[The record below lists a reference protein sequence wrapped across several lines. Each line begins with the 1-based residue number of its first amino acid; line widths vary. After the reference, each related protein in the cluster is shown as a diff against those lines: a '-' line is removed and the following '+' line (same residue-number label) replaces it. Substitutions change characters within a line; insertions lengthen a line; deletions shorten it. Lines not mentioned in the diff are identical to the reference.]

1 MGEFTIEL
9 RNLQFYSFH
18 GLYEEEKIAGGEFV
32 VDVWAKF
39 PDKQK
44 TLKSIEETANYATLF
59 AIIKEEM
66 DEPRELLE
74 TLAQSI
80 CEKIHAKYSFLHGIE
95 IKIEKKK
102 APIAGMPGNVAVIY
116 KADYLK

>member
-9 RNLQFYSFH
+9 RGLQFYSFH
-18 GLYEEEKIAGGEFV
+18 GLYEEEKKAGGEFV

-39 PDKQK
+39 PDLEQG
-44 TLKSIEETANYATLF
+44 LKSIIDTANYASLF

-66 DEPRELLE
+66 EEPRELLE

-80 CEKIHAKYSFLHGIE
+80 CEKIHSRYSFLHRIE

-102 APIAGMPGNVAVIY
+102 PPITGITGSVAVLY
-116 KADYLK
+116 KADY